1 MSMMIALV
9 GEQLLPNFLPV
20 RYHRPES
27 VLLVY
32 TARTQPK
39 YASLQATLQKEVR
52 VFGIETD
59 AYNMPAIVQSLNA
72 ELDKRTGQGASP
84 PTFNVT
90 GGTKAMSLAAYQV
103 AQQRRAPMIYL
114 ESEGK
119 NTRIY
124 HYTWVGQ
131 QPQAAGSELVPEC
144 IKLRDVF
151 DLHFGPGN
159 WQEHGASHSEGGR
172 FEELLARV
180 LRAQNFEV
188 MLGVKALNQVI
199 DIDVAVRSGNQYGII
214 EAKMG
219 TGGRKLGGVKQL
231 STAVRLLGT
240 YSRTFCAITVSPDP
254 SHHMLTDAANI
265 DIISLLSYDKTTNT
279 LSSADEAEL
288 LSRVAK
294 ALKG

>member
-1 MSMMIALV
+1 MSTMIALV
-9 GEQLLPNFLPV
+9 GEQPLPNFLPV
-20 RYHRPES
+20 RHYHPDN

-52 VFGIETD
+52 VFGLEIN

-72 ELDKRTGQGASP
+72 ELERLADQVASP
-84 PTFNVT
+84 LTFNVT

-103 AQQRRAPMIYL
+103 AQQRSDPMIYL

-124 HYTWVGQ
+124 HYTWAGQ
-131 QPQAAGSELVPEC
+131 QPQTAGSELVPEC
-144 IKLRDVF
+144 IELRDVF

-159 WQEHGASHSEGGR
+159 WQEYGATQSEGGR
-172 FEELLARV
+172 FEELLASV
-180 LRAQNFEV
+180 LRAQKYEV
-188 MLGVKALNQVI
+188 MLGVKALNQQI
-199 DIDVAVRSGNQYGII
+199 DIDVAIRSGNQYGMI

-219 TGGRKLGGVKQL
+219 RGGRGLDGVRQL

-240 YSRTFCAITVSPDP
+240 YSRTFCTITVSPEP
-254 SHHMLTDAANI
+254 RHQMLTDAANI
-265 DIISLLSYDKTTNT
+265 EIISLPSYDKTTNT
-279 LSSADEAEL
+279 LSSTDEAEL